1 MHIVFVGLAGVPR
14 LSRACDVR
22 LSFFAN
28 LLAREHEVTIL
39 NRYSSSAVMM
49 KMDVALDT
57 HVSIKE
63 IITPRKSEKIRS
75 LVLFIL
81 SILIEPY
88 KLLSI
93 CRRKKINVLHIYS
106 SHYLDYLLYWII
118 GRLIGAKIVAQYVEF
133 RSDHK
138 GRMTNPYHRING
150 YLCDYWG
157 PKLWDGV
164 IPISDFLQDWALKR
178 NPKLKYQ
185 KVTPICDF
193 AVIEHNQLA
202 SPIEGDYLLYCG
214 NVGYKWAA
222 DLIIDSYKQSIISKS
237 VKLVLVLSGNR
248 EKIEEQRKNNPDITI
263 LTRLDYDELIAC
275 YKHAK
280 GLFIPL
286 KDEIREIAR
295 FPNKVCEYLACHGL
309 IITTNVGEMSNYFK
323 DGQNAIIADD
333 FSTESLCAKLNSL
346 AQGKYDIDQ
355 IKTNAYY
362 TGLLYFNIDSY
373 KSTASSFFDNL
384 VQ

>member
-22 LSFFAN
+22 LSFLAN

-63 IITPRKSEKIRS
+63 IITPRKSGKIRS
-75 LVLFIL
+75 LVLFVL

-88 KLLSI
+88 NLLSI
-93 CRRKKINVLHIYS
+93 CCRKKIDVLHIYS

-193 AVIEHNQLA
+193 AVIEQNQIA

-275 YKHAK
+275 YKYAK

-309 IITTNVGEMSNYFK
+309 IITTNVGEMKQFFK
-323 DGQNAIIADD
+323 DGVNAIVANG
-333 FSTESLCAKLNSL
+333 FSVSSLKEKLDMMAYN
-346 AQGKYDIDQ
+346 KYDVYSLR
-355 IKTNAYY
+355 KNAYEV
-362 TGLLYFNIDSY
+362 GLKHFDINIYETSLSLFFN
-373 KSTASSFFDNL
+373 NL
-384 VQ
+384 